1 MKKNKSKRTR
11 ILGNFG
17 WLTNV
22 NDHRQHE
29 FDKKWKICVEM
40 ILDSVWSKY
49 FFFLDSFKA
58 I

>member
-1 MKKNKSKRTR
+1 MKKDKSKRNR

-29 FDKKWKICVEM
+29 FDKKLEN
-40 ILDSVWSKY
+40 LRGDD
-49 FFFLDSFKA
+49 FG
-58 I
+58 